1 MYFAQAHTCQRGLSK
16 EWLTT
21 YTAEVDDDEEENVD
35 DAKVSEQSAEGA
47 QKVARSL
54 PFGAQTHTLLIRPRA
69 PTITARIRDTQPD
82 VLFEAFWEGK
92 VAEPPPPMFE
102 LSILEIFEDSTS
114 TVPAMQQ
121 TSVFLQIASQK
132 VSKPMKRVD
141 GVRAV
146 RAKSKQKGLGA
157 KKGEDEGQG
166 ATVKA
171 MKAMKGLKAMKA
183 MKAMKEVK
191 AMKAKGP
198 AKKSMKKA
206 IKAMKEASVQK
217 AKVSKGDSKVRT

>member
-1 MYFAQAHTCQRGLSK
+1 M
-16 EWLTT
+16 
-21 YTAEVDDDEEENVD
+21 
-35 DAKVSEQSAEGA
+35 
-47 QKVARSL
+47 
-54 PFGAQTHTLLIRPRA
+54 
-69 PTITARIRDTQPD
+69 
-82 VLFEAFWEGK
+82 
-92 VAEPPPPMFE
+92 
-102 LSILEIFEDSTS
+102 
-114 TVPAMQQ
+114 
-121 TSVFLQIASQK
+121 SVFLQIASQK

-157 KKGEDEGQG
+157 QKGEDEGQG

-206 IKAMKEASVQK
+206 IKAMKEASAQK